1 MYKNRKITFVAF
13 ASLDLR
19 LSAERIE
26 AQAFASKYYDEIKIF
41 DSDDFD
47 NQMKET
53 YKNLKISQ
61 KKKRVWLLVLEA
73 NYTIKGN
80 ERN

>member
-26 AQAFASKYYDEIKIF
+26 AQALASKYYDEIKIF

-47 NQMKET
+47 DQMKET
-53 YKNLKISQ
+53 
-61 KKKRVWLLVLEA
+61 
-73 NYTIKGN
+73 
-80 ERN
+80 

>member
-19 LSAERIE
+19 LSAERIK
-26 AQAFASKYYDEIKIF
+26 AQALASKYYDEIKIF

-47 NQMKET
+47 DQMKEIPMIIDEIVKQEWYQVSVADIRT
-53 YKNLKISQ
+53 RTDI
-61 KKKRVWLLVLEA
+61 
-73 NYTIKGN
+73 
-80 ERN
+80 